1 MTLGVLLLLACTASS
16 PPSFAQ
22 QVQTAYAHQEA
33 DSLRT
38 LLARAD
44 SRSDSLLV
52 RYRLYPLTEN
62 ADLLSDLPRRLDSG
76 SAREWALLS
85 GLWSYRAGEASIL
98 SAVDYGR
105 HSTDLLE
112 TARGHDADDPYVLL
126 VGGQSLLFRPAI
138 AGKDADGAAEQF
150 ATLAR
155 KAADGPAHGISVT
168 EARTWEWLAC
178 REAGQTDRATA
189 LYDRLV
195 DTDLAPLYRQF
206 LEDPPDV

>member
-1 MTLGVLLLLACTASS
+1 MTIGVLLLLACTASA

-22 QVQTAYAHQEA
+22 EVQTAYAHQDA

-38 LLARAD
+38 LLIRAD

-62 ADLLSDLPRRLDSG
+62 ADLLSDIPRRLDDG

-85 GLWSYRAGEASIL
+85 GLWSYRAGEASIF

-105 HSTDLLE
+105 HSAELLE
-112 TARGHDADDPYVLL
+112 TAQARDADDPYVLL

-138 AGKDADGAAEQF
+138 AGKDADGAAERF
-150 ATLAR
+150 ATLAQQ
-155 KAADGPAHGISVT
+155 AEDGVADGISVA
-168 EARTWEWLAC
+168 EAHTWEWLAC

-189 LYDRLV
+189 LHDRLV